1 MTANSA
7 GNLGCISWTKAN
19 SRQHIYYT
27 FQTSSTPL
35 TWLHSQTT
43 PALVPFSLVPSFPH
57 VTLLLHFIL
66 SPESNHVSALTWA
79 LILKLC
85 YSPLSCF
92 FLLSQYFVPCVLCHL
107 FVAFN
112 ESVYLKKKATLQKK
126 LVIIMPVSVSSHIHL
141 FLPVLPTNPR
151 FSLFTFRS

>member
-19 SRQHIYYT
+19 SRPHIYYT

-35 TWLHSQTT
+35 TWLQTA

-112 ESVYLKKKATLQKK
+112 ESVYFLKKSNSAKK
-126 LVIIMPVSVSSHIHL
+126 VGD
-141 FLPVLPTNPR
+141 NNA
-151 FSLFTFRS
+151 SLCILSYPLISPCTPHKPSF